1 VILRRLRRAL
11 ADGTTGSRLGQV
23 RNKTEHLF
31 HNHCRASHS
40 VVCLPEMTDTSVPQD
55 FTALRT
61 LIVERAADFP
71 RRLTQVATYALENP
85 DDIAFGTVATIAQAA
100 EVQPSTLV
108 RFAQSLG
115 YQGFS
120 ELQEVFQSRLRDRVL
135 NYDERLEQLR
145 EHTRNSGKAGLI
157 FDGFAGASEQS
168 LATLREKLDPHSCAA
183 AADMLAKAE
192 TIYLIGLRR
201 SFPISTYMAYAFGK
215 LGIRYVLVD
224 ALGGLAGED
233 TSFATPRDVVLAVT
247 FTPYASE
254 TVSLSQK
261 LSRAVA
267 CRCWPSP
274 IPPSRR
280 WPPSPRPG
288 LRCRRPISRASAPWP
303 RP

>member
-1 VILRRLRRAL
+1 M
-11 ADGTTGSRLGQV
+11 
-23 RNKTEHLF
+23 TE
-31 HNHCRASHS
+31 
-40 VVCLPEMTDTSVPQD
+40 TSVPQD
-55 FTALRT
+55 FAALRS

-100 EVQPSTLV
+100 DVQPSTLV

-145 EHTRNSGKAGLI
+145 EHTRNSGKSGLI
-157 FDGFAGASEQS
+157 FDGFAGAAEQS
-168 LATLREKLDPHSCAA
+168 LTTLREKLDPEQLRC
-183 AADMLAKAE
+183 AADMLAQAD

-224 ALGGLAGED
+224 ALGGLAAED

-261 LSRAVA
+261 LSGRGVPVLAITDSPFSPLASIAQSWFEVQEANFEGFRSMAATLTLAMTLTVA
-267 CRCWPSP
+267 TAER
-274 IPPSRR
+274 
-280 WPPSPRPG
+280 
-288 LRCRRPISRASAPWP
+288 RASLA
-303 RP
+303 RGK

>member
-1 VILRRLRRAL
+1 
-11 ADGTTGSRLGQV
+11 
-23 RNKTEHLF
+23 
-31 HNHCRASHS
+31 
-40 VVCLPEMTDTSVPQD
+40 MTDTSVPQD
-55 FTALRT
+55 FAALRS

-100 EVQPSTLV
+100 DVQPSTLV

-145 EHTRNSGKAGLI
+145 EHTRNSGKSGLI
-157 FDGFAGASEQS
+157 FDGFAGAAEQS
-168 LATLREKLDPHSCAA
+168 LTTLREKLDPEQLRA

-224 ALGGLAGED
+224 ALGGLAAED

-261 LSRAVA
+261 LSGGGVPVLAITDSPFSPLASIAQSWFEVQEANFEGFRSMAATLTLAMTLTVA
-267 CRCWPSP
+267 TAER
-274 IPPSRR
+274 
-280 WPPSPRPG
+280 
-288 LRCRRPISRASAPWP
+288 RASLA
-303 RP
+303 RGK

>member
-1 VILRRLRRAL
+1 M
-11 ADGTTGSRLGQV
+11 
-23 RNKTEHLF
+23 N
-31 HNHCRASHS
+31 
-40 VVCLPEMTDTSVPQD
+40 TSSLPQD
-55 FTALRT
+55 FAALRA
-61 LIVERAADFP
+61 LIVERAGDFP

-100 EVQPSTLV
+100 DVQPSTLV

-145 EHTRNSGKAGLI
+145 EHTRNSGKSGLI
-157 FDGFAGASEQS
+157 FDGFAGAAEQS
-168 LATLREKLDPHSCAA
+168 LATLREKLDPEQLRG
-183 AADMLAKAE
+183 AADMLAKAD

-201 SFPISTYMAYAFGK
+201 SFPISSYMAYAFGK

-224 ALGGLAGED
+224 ALGGLAAED

-254 TVSLSQK
+254 TVTLSQK
-261 LSRAVA
+261 LAGRGVPVLAITDSPFSPLASIARSWFEVQESNFEGFRSMAATLTLAMTLTVA
-267 CRCWPSP
+267 TAER
-274 IPPSRR
+274 
-280 WPPSPRPG
+280 
-288 LRCRRPISRASAPWP
+288 RASLA
-303 RP
+303 RGQ